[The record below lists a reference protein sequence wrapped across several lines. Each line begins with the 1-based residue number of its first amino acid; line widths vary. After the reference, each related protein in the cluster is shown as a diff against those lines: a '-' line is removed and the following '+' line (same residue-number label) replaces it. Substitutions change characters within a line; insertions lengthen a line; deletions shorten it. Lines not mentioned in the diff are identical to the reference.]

1 MDSLHKIPINRED
14 FRKVF
19 DMTTHLVHMKGT
31 KVRPKLPLPVR
42 SYIGKVLVSEK
53 NDTALC
59 GEEGELIP
67 LSGVERAQLDTL

>member
-1 MDSLHKIPINRED
+1 MA
-14 FRKVF
+14 
-19 DMTTHLVHMKGT
+19 THLMHMEGT

-42 SYIGKVLVSEK
+42 PYIGKVLVSEK